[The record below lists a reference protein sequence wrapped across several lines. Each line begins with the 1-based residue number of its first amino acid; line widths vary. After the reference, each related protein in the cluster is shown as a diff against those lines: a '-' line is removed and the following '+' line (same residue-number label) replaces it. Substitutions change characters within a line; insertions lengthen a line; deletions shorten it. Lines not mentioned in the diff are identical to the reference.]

1 MSKKSQGRGRGRK
14 HASRKWRTASK
25 KSMRGGFQINVQHSH
40 RQHPIALEVEG
51 NITVGELK
59 RRLSAPDQLGMP
71 VEHHNV
77 MFRRNANEDSQML
90 AEHRTLADC
99 GVVAGSVLHIM
110 PNQQAMKSNNPQ
122 SGQSG
127 QPPKPRKDH
136 NQTKKYFYLVLYIF
150 INL

>member
-1 MSKKSQGRGRGRK
+1 MSTSSRSKGRGRGRK
-14 HASRKWRTASK
+14 HTSRKRRTASK

-71 VEHHNV
+71 VEHQTV
-77 MFRRNANEDSQML
+77 MFRRNANEESQML
-90 AEHRTLADC
+90 ADHRTLADC
-99 GVVAGSVLHIM
+99 GVVAGSVLHIV
-110 PNQQAMKSNNPQ
+110 PNQQSRKSNNPQ

-127 QPPKPRKDH
+127 QSPKSK
-136 NQTKKYFYLVLYIF
+136 
-150 INL
+150 NLGRAIWA